1 MTQENDRLFSR
12 ILVPVDGS
20 KFSLQAIRLAA
31 RLARECD
38 AGLLLLHVL
47 DTTVVE
53 QLQRFSDKSH
63 NELRADMEKSARG
76 FLEDMSR
83 EVREQHITA
92 EVVLREGIPHEVILT
107 EADRWNADLIVMGKL
122 GKRGVSRILLGSV
135 AERVI
140 EFTRLPVMLAAAEDK
155 RIS

>member
-1 MTQENDRLFSR
+1 MKGEDMMQETDKLFSK

-20 KFSLQAIRLAA
+20 KFSLEAV
-31 RLARECD
+31 RLARRLARSHD
-38 AGLLLLHVL
+38 SRVLLLHVL

-63 NELRADMEKSARG
+63 DEVRADMEKSAKG
-76 FLEDMSR
+76 FLKDMSL
-83 EVREQHITA
+83 EVSQWDIT
-92 EVVLREGIPHEVILT
+92 VDIILREGTPHEVILT
-107 EADRWNADLIVMGKL
+107 EADNWGADLIVMGKL

-140 EFTRLPVMLAAAEDK
+140 EFTKLPVMLATA
-155 RIS
+155 

>member
-1 MTQENDRLFSR
+1 MKGEGMMQETDKLFSR

-20 KFSLQAIRLAA
+20 KFSLQAVKLAT
-31 RLARECD
+31 RLARHCD
-38 AGLLLLHVL
+38 STLLLLHVL

-63 NELRADMEKSARG
+63 DEVRADMEKSARV
-76 FLEDMSR
+76 FLKDMSL
-83 EVREQHITA
+83 EVSQWDI
-92 EVVLREGIPHEVILT
+92 EVDIILREGTPHEVILT
-107 EADRWNADLIVMGKL
+107 EADNWGADLIVMGKL

-140 EFTRLPVMLAAAEDK
+140 EFTGLPVMLATT
-155 RIS
+155 

>member
-1 MTQENDRLFSR
+1 MKGEGMTQETDKLFSR

-20 KFSLQAIRLAA
+20 KFSLQAVKLAT
-31 RLARECD
+31 RLARHCD
-38 AGLLLLHVL
+38 SSLLLLHVL

-63 NELRADMEKSARG
+63 DEVRADMEKSAKG
-76 FLEDMSR
+76 FLKDMSL
-83 EVREQHITA
+83 EVSEWDIA
-92 EVVLREGIPHEVILT
+92 VDIILREGMPHEVILT
-107 EADRWNADLIVMGKL
+107 EADNWGADLIVMGKL

-140 EFTRLPVMLAAAEDK
+140 EFTRLPVMLATT
-155 RIS
+155 

>member
-1 MTQENDRLFSR
+1 MIEENETLFSR

-20 KFSLQAIRLAA
+20 KFSLQAVRLAA
-31 RLARECD
+31 RLARPCRSS
-38 AGLLLLHVL
+38 LLLLHVL

-53 QLQRFSDKSH
+53 QLQRFSDRSH
-63 NELRADMEKSARG
+63 EELRTEMEKSARG

-83 EVREQHITA
+83 EVREQQIA
-92 EVVLREGIPHEVILT
+92 VDIALREGTPHEVILA
-107 EADRWNADLIVMGKL
+107 EADRWGADLIVMGKL

-140 EFTRLPVMLAAAEDK
+140 EFTGLPVMLATA
-155 RIS
+155 